1 MSPKTER
8 TIDRKTDQKTDR
20 KTDRSSEP
28 LAVVA
33 GTAAGGAPSVK
44 VGRLV
49 SGSAPGA
56 LLVDYDGN
64 GSGPLPARSVVA
76 LDARALDEAIA
87 ARRAAVLLFE
97 NGDPRLPIIIGL
109 VAPEPGAALLGA
121 LLALAPSP
129 AARPAS
135 ASAPV
140 AAPVAAPVLAPGV
153 APDLAPA
160 PAPAAPASGKPAEAR
175 VDGKRVVL
183 EGQDEV
189 VLKCGEASITLK
201 RDGKLILRG
210 AYVETHAKGVNRI
223 KGGSVKIN

>member
-1 MSPKTER
+1 M
-8 TIDRKTDQKTDR
+8 
-20 KTDRSSEP
+20 
-28 LAVVA
+28 VA
-33 GTAAGGAPSVK
+33 SGTAAGGAPSVK

-49 SGSAPGA
+49 SGSVPGA

-97 NGDPRLPIIIGL
+97 NGDPRLPLIIGL

-121 LLALAPSP
+121 LLASAP
-129 AARPAS
+129 AA
-135 ASAPV
+135 ASAPSR
-140 AAPVAAPVLAPGV
+140 PPMSHRIGCPRP
-153 APDLAPA
+153 PDRPT
-160 PAPAAPASGKPAEAR
+160 SGKPVEAR